1 MVLALV
7 VASVDV
13 VLVPTALA
21 RPVLRLRSVAVAA
34 AAVRDTRGSCPAYEQ
49 RCDEQRDD
57 ARLHCGSRFV
67 GRVSGHPRR
76 PLFSLIRT
84 VRGVRNYLARSCA
97 SRTSASRAAASTS
110 TFGSSS
116 IETWS

>member
-7 VASVDV
+7 VASMDV

-67 GRVSGHPRR
+67 GRVSGRPQR
-76 PLFSLIRT
+76 PLFFSLIRT
-84 VRGVRNYLARSCA
+84 VRGVRNYLARRRRGYGSLVP
-97 SRTSASRAAASTS
+97 SRP
-110 TFGSSS
+110 
-116 IETWS
+116 

>member
-7 VASVDV
+7 VASMDV

-34 AAVRDTRGSCPAYEQ
+34 AAVRDTRGSCPAYQQ

-67 GRVSGHPRR
+67 GRVSGHPRG

-84 VRGVRNYLARSCA
+84 VRGVRNYLARRRRGYA
-97 SRTSASRAAASTS
+97 SLVPSRP
-110 TFGSSS
+110 
-116 IETWS
+116 

>member
-7 VASVDV
+7 VTGVDV
-13 VLVPTALA
+13 VLVATTLA
-21 RPVLRLRSVAVAA
+21 RAVLRFRSVAVAA

-67 GRVSGHPRR
+67 GRVSGHTRR
-76 PLFSLIRT
+76 PFFSLIRIE
-84 VRGVRNYLARSCA
+84 RAVRNYLARRRHGYGSLVP
-97 SRTSASRAAASTS
+97 SRPSPV
-110 TFGSSS
+110 
-116 IETWS
+116 

>member
-21 RPVLRLRSVAVAA
+21 RPVLRFRSVAVAA

-67 GRVSGHPRR
+67 GRVSGRPQR
-76 PLFSLIRT
+76 PLFSFIRT
-84 VRGVRNYLARSCA
+84 VRGVLNSLAGSPRGYGSLVP
-97 SRTSASRAAASTS
+97 SRP
-110 TFGSSS
+110 
-116 IETWS
+116 

>member
-7 VASVDV
+7 VASMDV

-67 GRVSGHPRR
+67 GRVSGRR
-76 PLFSLIRT
+76 DGPYSPFYERPDRFVT
-84 VRGVRNYLARSCA
+84 TRRGIGQR
-97 SRTSASRAAASTS
+97 
-110 TFGSSS
+110 G
-116 IETWS
+116 